1 MKLNGHTIKMKN
13 HTLLGLLL
21 SLVLIAGCHSNS
33 SERGFVTNELA
44 DIGYNNAKQ
53 ENVDADE
60 ATNLEEISRKLIKEG
75 WVEFE
80 TKSIEST
87 GQKLLALVEQ
97 YNGYVASDNVYKST
111 GRTTNTV
118 TIRIPSESF
127 DQVLEASIQDVKKI
141 DNKQINVR
149 DVTEEF
155 VDIEARLKTKRALE
169 MRYSELLQQAKS
181 VSEIL
186 EIESELGSLRADI
199 ESIEGRLKY
208 LQNQVSFS
216 TLHLTFYETYASDI
230 AFNRKFKE
238 GFQNG
243 WDNLF
248 YFFVFLTNIWPFIV
262 LGILLIFG
270 IRWYRRK

>member
-1 MKLNGHTIKMKN
+1 MKS

-21 SLVLIAGCHSNS
+21 SLILIAGCHSNS

-53 ENVDADE
+53 ENVEADE
-60 ATNLEEISRKLIKEG
+60 ATDLEEISRKLIKEG

-80 TKSIEST
+80 TKSIETT
-87 GQKLLALVEQ
+87 GQKLIALVEQ
-97 YNGYVASDNVYKST
+97 YKGYVASDNVYKST

-118 TIRIPSESF
+118 TIRIPAEAF
-127 DQVLEASIQDVKKI
+127 DQVLEAAIQDVKKI

-169 MRYSELLQQAKS
+169 TRYSELLQQAKS

-248 YFFVFLTNIWPFIV
+248 YFFVFLTNIWPFII

-270 IRWYRRK
+270 IRWSRRR

>member
-1 MKLNGHTIKMKN
+1 MKSISKYLMLFVMVWLT
-13 HTLLGLLL
+13 
-21 SLVLIAGCHSNS
+21 GCHSASN
-33 SERGFVTNELA
+33 ERGFVTNELA
-44 DIGYNNAKQ
+44 DISYNNAKQ
-53 ENVDADE
+53 ENVE
-60 ATNLEEISRKLIKEG
+60 ANESTDLEEISRKLIKEG

-80 TKSIEST
+80 TKSIETT
-87 GQKLLALVEQ
+87 GQKLIALVEQ
-97 YNGYVASDNVYKST
+97 YKGYVASDNVYKST

-118 TIRIPSESF
+118 TIRIPAETF
-127 DQVLEASIQDVKKI
+127 DQVLEAAIQDVKKI

-169 MRYSELLQQAKS
+169 TRYSELLQQAKS

-262 LGILLIFG
+262 LGILFILG
-270 IRWYRRK
+270 IRWYRRR